1 MNVSKYKQ
9 QRPTRWLTKALLSVT
24 ILATSAQ
31 AACISLVGSKAC
43 PLYSSFFVDTSVAKT
58 VSAYNIAMPAFT
70 TLSEFDSAVFN
81 STGFFTSSECTGYN
95 SSIHIPYQDT
105 VLCTIVTQDD
115 ASNKC
120 KGQPTN
126 ITSNMCDSSCKLYQQ
141 GLTSMISTYCPK
153 VSDAL
158 SGLQDLTTIC
168 SRKDTN
174 SWAGLQD
181 NTSTCIDAL
190 KNEATF
196 CGLGSLADK
205 CTFCKTNSTA
215 TCCSDAAKNCPTST
229 TVSSASTTVTSTKA
243 SSSASSTAGAGN
255 TDSSDSGGIPSET
268 KSAIIGGTVGGV
280 ILLAIFLFL
289 CVGKIRRS
297 NETQKGSNL
306 THKPSNASARYN
318 ISNPKLQEE
327 GFIAAA
333 ATPIPMTTLPPIP
346 TEPSSFGLSA
356 VAASAGAAAAAGQAA
371 PAKLSYCQALYP
383 YQASMAD
390 ELDLTPGDIV
400 NVQRVFDDGWAV
412 GVNMN
417 TSKEGAFPVVCVMFV
432 DESAL
437 DDDDFDDVNMH
448 SMPPM
453 TLREEDQE
461 GRRSPS
467 GRNSPRSSLPSRSSS
482 PVHLPR
488 RNSSIRDSTVIVPGT
503 NPMTS
508 SPLAGNNNNGGT
520 GRMTPPV
527 VRDTM
532 MSDASSINRWWNG
545 EK

>member
-1 MNVSKYKQ
+1 MTVSQHKQ
-9 QRPTRWLTKALLSVT
+9 QRPARWLTKALLSAT

-31 AACISLVGSKAC
+31 AACISLVNSKAC
-43 PLYSSFFVDTSVAKT
+43 PSYSSFFVDTSVTKT
-58 VSAYNIAMPAFT
+58 VSSFSVSMPTFNN
-70 TLSEFDSAVFN
+70 LDEFDSAVFN
-81 STGFFTSSECTGYN
+81 STGFFTSTDCTGYN
-95 SSIHIPYQDT
+95 SSVRIPYQDT
-105 VLCTIVTQDD
+105 LLCTIVTQDD

-126 ITSNMCDSSCKLYQQ
+126 ITNNMCDSSCTLYQQ
-141 GLTSMISTYCPK
+141 GLTDMINTHCRNATG
-153 VSDAL
+153 AL
-158 SGLQDLTTIC
+158 SGLKDLTTIC
-168 SRKDTN
+168 SRKDPN
-174 SWAGLQD
+174 SWSGLQD
-181 NTSTCIDAL
+181 TSNTCIDAL
-190 KNEATF
+190 KNEAAF
-196 CGLGSLADK
+196 CGLGSLVDK
-205 CTFCKTNSTA
+205 CAFCKTNSTA
-215 TCCSDAAKNCPTST
+215 ACCSDADKRCNSPTLTTASSIST
-229 TVSSASTTVTSTKA
+229 TITKPTG
-243 SSSASSTAGAGN
+243 SSTAGAGDAN
-255 TDSSDSGGIPSET
+255 PPSDSGGMPSET
-268 KSAIIGGTVGGV
+268 RSAIIGGSIGGA
-280 ILLAIFLFL
+280 ILIAAFLIL
-289 CVGKIRRS
+289 CIGRVRRA
-297 NETQKGSNL
+297 NAAQKGSGLSRQL
-306 THKPSNASARYN
+306 TNSSSRYN
-318 ISNPKLQEE
+318 ISHPKLQEE
-327 GFIAAA
+327 GFVAAA
-333 ATPIPMTTLPPIP
+333 PIPMTTLPPIS
-346 TEPSSFGLSA
+346 TDPSSFGLSA
-356 VAASAGAAAAAGQAA
+356 VAAGAGAAAGAAAGRDASG
-371 PAKLSYCQALYP
+371 KLSYCQALYP

-412 GVNMN
+412 GINMN

-488 RNSSIRDSTVIVPGT
+488 RNSSIRDSTVIIPGT

-508 SPLAGNNNNGGT
+508 SPLAGNNNNGGA

-532 MSDASSINRWWNG
+532 MSDASSINRWWSG